1 MLSSHTL
8 LRFEVH
14 PHKVENLHR
23 LLRFR
28 EGMEV
33 GGWVDD
39 SGRQKMLLLG
49 GFSNIL

>member
-23 LLRFR
+23 LGSFR
-28 EGMEV
+28 EGWKLGV
-33 GGWVDD
+33 GLMIVE
-39 SGRQKMLLLG
+39 GRRCCCLVV
-49 GFSNIL
+49 FNDF

>member
-1 MLSSHTL
+1 MLSLLTSHAL

-14 PHKVENLHR
+14 PHKAENLHR
-23 LLRFR
+23 LGSFR

-49 GFSNIL
+49 GFQ